1 MRKIL
6 LFSAVL
12 VCLAA
17 FSCPNGVAQGTLR
30 RSTGSARLKC
40 PTLDLGFCHE
50 VNTPTEYAPKY
61 VGHDEPAINFYSNV
75 PGSGNSGVY
84 LLTLPLD
91 PPKPPVQD
99 GGGTF
104 NFQLHVAFWI
114 GMNMCDSQSYPEFT
128 NTCVPDTDDNI
139 FDSANSNSDHFI
151 GKHPGTAF

>member
-6 LFSAVL
+6 LLSAVL
-12 VCLAA
+12 VFLAA

-61 VGHDEPAINFYSNV
+61 VGHDEPAINFYSHV
-75 PGSGNSGVY
+75 PGSGNSAVY

-91 PPKPPVQD
+91 PRNRRFRTA
-99 GGGTF
+99 GA
-104 NFQLHVAFWI
+104 HSI
-114 GMNMCDSQSYPEFT
+114 
-128 NTCVPDTDDNI
+128 
-139 FDSANSNSDHFI
+139 SNSI
-151 GKHPGTAF
+151 PRSGLE